1 MKKKVI
7 RLTESD
13 IENLVKKI
21 IKEDNE
27 LEWISD
33 IAPMDELVKI
43 LEEKFRTS
51 IEVDLYNDNV
61 IKIYFNSGGL
71 DSPDGME
78 SGLVVAL
85 GEDFY
90 RLGEFYESMDYDE
103 NGDSFSLRSDDW
115 YWFDEQY
122 DSVEEILEAIEREL

>member
-1 MKKKVI
+1 MKVI

-21 IKEDNE
+21 IKEDNGF
-27 LEWISD
+27 EWTTD
-33 IAPMDELVKI
+33 IIPMDELVKV
-43 LEEKFRTS
+43 LEEKFPTS
-51 IEVDLYNDNV
+51 IDVDLHNSNV

-71 DSPDGME
+71 DSPNGTE
-78 SGLVVAL
+78 SGLIIAL

-90 RLGEFYESMDYDE
+90 RLGEFEESMDYDE
-103 NGDSFSLRSDDW
+103 DNDSFSLTSDDW

-122 DSVEEILEAIEREL
+122 DSVEDILEAIEREL